1 MSMEISSD
9 IFKNIFEDTDDICF
23 CIQNVSETF

>member
-9 IFKNIFEDTDDICF
+9 IFYNFFEDTDDICF
-23 CIQNVSETF
+23 RIQNVSETF